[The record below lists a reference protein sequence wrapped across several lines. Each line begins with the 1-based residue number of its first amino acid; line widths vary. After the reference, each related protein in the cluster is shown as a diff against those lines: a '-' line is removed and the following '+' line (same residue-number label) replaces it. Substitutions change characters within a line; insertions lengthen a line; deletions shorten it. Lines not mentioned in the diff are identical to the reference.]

1 MKLKETCK
9 YQRLIS
15 LLFLI
20 LSINSFVEAT
30 EYLLPSGDK
39 RLIGQLEHHVV
50 QKGDYFQEIAET
62 YNVGFLALLAANPGV
77 DPFLPKLGHNLLIP
91 SQMLLPFI
99 KRVGIVINL
108 PELRLYYFLPA
119 ENKVMVF
126 PVGIGREGLETP
138 RTMTYIGK
146 KRQNPVW
153 RPTKETR
160 ARYFAKHGKEMVREV
175 AAGPDNPFGQYALR
189 LGLSEYL
196 IHGSNKRFGIGMRA
210 SAGCIRMY
218 DNDIKW
224 LFDNVPEKTPVHI
237 IEQPIKMSHEQPG
250 LKLIEIHQ
258 PLTRQ
263 GVEPKKVSVP
273 DLVKTFLSGKDKHWP
288 LLLPYFEKPQGVV
301 IAIKSRGKNK

>member
-1 MKLKETCK
+1 MKLEKTYKKHC
-9 YQRLIS
+9 LIS
-15 LLFLI
+15 LLYLI
-20 LSINSFVEAT
+20 LSISSLVEAT

-50 QKGDYFQEIAET
+50 QKGDYFQEIAER

-77 DPFLPKLGHNLLIP
+77 DPFLPKPGFNLLIP

-99 KRVGIVINL
+99 KREGIVINL
-108 PELRLYYFLPA
+108 PELRLYYFLPTQ
-119 ENKVMVF
+119 NKVMVF

-138 RTMTYIGK
+138 ITSSYIGK

-160 ARYFAKHGKEMVREV
+160 ARYFLKHGKDMVREV
-175 AAGPDNPFGQYALR
+175 APGPDNPFGQYALR

-224 LFDNVPEKTPVHI
+224 LFDHVPEKTPVHI
-237 IEQPIKMSHEQPG
+237 IKQPVKMSHEQPG

-258 PLTRQ
+258 PLTQQ
-263 GVEPKKVSVP
+263 GVEPKKVAVP
-273 DLVKTFLSGKDKHWP
+273 DSVKTFFSGKDKYWS

-301 IAIKSRGKNK
+301 IAIKSRDKYQ

>member
-1 MKLKETCK
+1 MKLEKTYKKHC
-9 YQRLIS
+9 LIS
-15 LLFLI
+15 LLYLI
-20 LSINSFVEAT
+20 LSLGRLVEAT
-30 EYLLPSGDK
+30 EYLLPNGDK

-50 QKGDYFQEIAET
+50 QKGDYFQEIAER

-77 DPFLPKLGHNLLIP
+77 DPFLPKPGFNLLIP

-99 KRVGIVINL
+99 KREGIVINL
-108 PELRLYYFLPA
+108 PELRLYYFLPTQ
-119 ENKVMVF
+119 NKVMVF

-138 RTMTYIGK
+138 ITSSYIGK

-153 RPTKETR
+153 RPTEETR
-160 ARYFAKHGKEMVREV
+160 ARYFLKHGKDMVREV
-175 AAGPDNPFGQYALR
+175 APGPDNPFGQYALR

-224 LFDNVPEKTPVHI
+224 LFDHVPEKTPVHI
-237 IEQPIKMSHEQPG
+237 IKQPVKMSHEQPG

-258 PLTRQ
+258 PLTQQ
-263 GVEPKKVSVP
+263 GVEPKKVAVP
-273 DLVKTFLSGKDKHWP
+273 DLVKTFFSGKDKYWP

-301 IAIKSRGKNK
+301 IAIKSRDKYQ